1 MNTNPAAEKTKKA
14 TFVFT
19 DLLNAAGS
27 WQPFFANKKNIV
39 GCFFSAKCSNTPM
52 FFTARG
58 LIQVYRKMKKIR
70 GSRFVISYSIS
81 VMGIKEK
88 KALII
93 TKDKKLKL
101 IKEQVKNPNR
111 EHTRPLKS
119 EKAGTHNVLP
129 IAIMTIQGK
138 TNGLINFIHLQRLN
152 TLIFL
157 PSHPKSGSNW
167 R

>member
-1 MNTNPAAEKTKKA
+1 MSMNTNPAAEKTKKA

-27 WQPFFANKKNIV
+27 WQPCFANKKNIV
-39 GCFFSAKCSNTPM
+39 GRFFSAKCSNTPHV
-52 FFTARG
+52 FYSTGAE
-58 LIQVYRKMKKIR
+58 VYRKMKKIR

-101 IKEQVKNPNR
+101 IKQQVKNPNR

-119 EKAGTHNVLP
+119 
-129 IAIMTIQGK
+129 
-138 TNGLINFIHLQRLN
+138 
-152 TLIFL
+152 
-157 PSHPKSGSNW
+157 
-167 R
+167 